1 MTLLQTRVDD
11 RVARRFEQAAKAQ
24 GKSPYALLA
33 HLVEK
38 TAEAQAG
45 PGWDQHRAG
54 MPKRSPLPINACV
67 QAQTRADEDR

>member
-11 RVARRFEQAAKAQ
+11 RVAKRFEQAAKAQ

-33 HLVEK
+33 QLVQK

-45 PGWDQHRAG
+45 PGWDEHRAG
-54 MPKRSPLPINACV
+54 MPKRSPLPFNACI
-67 QAQTRADEDR
+67 QTRADEDR